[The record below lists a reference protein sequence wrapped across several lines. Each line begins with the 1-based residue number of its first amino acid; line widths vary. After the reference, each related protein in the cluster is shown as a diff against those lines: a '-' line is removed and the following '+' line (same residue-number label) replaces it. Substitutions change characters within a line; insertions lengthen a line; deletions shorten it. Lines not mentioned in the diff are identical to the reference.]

1 MEFELSTD
9 LEKEM
14 PQIIS
19 FNKSALVSELNER
32 TEKYRNLIVSED
44 AITAAKSDRAALNR
58 LKTALDD
65 KRKEVKKACLAPY
78 EAFEKD
84 IKEVILPLETAMANI
99 DTQTKAFEE
108 KEKADKRKAI
118 EEIYTENIGEL
129 AEIAPLDAIFNF
141 KWLNKGTTL
150 ASVTDE
156 IVSRVAEICNDLTT
170 ISSLKSEYELQIKAE
185 YLKFFSLSKALIKQK
200 ELECAKK
207 TLEAAKQLE
216 TPKAVEVMPN
226 SPTVIAEIITGAL
239 TGTTKVEYPQNQ
251 EIKDVR
257 ALFLNTTEAF
267 RTEMR
272 ELCAKHNIKV
282 KSL

>member
-9 LEKEM
+9 LEKEI

-19 FNKSALVSELNER
+19 FNKSALVTELNER
-32 TEKYRNLIVSED
+32 TEKYRNLVVSED

-58 LKTALDD
+58 LKTALED
-65 KRKEVKKACLAPY
+65 KRKEVKKACLVPY

-84 IKEVILPLETAMANI
+84 IKEVMLPLESAMANI

-108 KEKADKRKAI
+108 KEKADKRAAI
-118 EEIYTENIGEL
+118 EEIYTANIGEL
-129 AEIAPLDAIFNF
+129 SEIAPLDSIFNA

-150 ASVTDE
+150 SSVTDE
-156 IVSRVAEICNDLTT
+156 IVNRISEIRNDLAT

-200 ELECAKK
+200 ELEYAKK

-216 TPKAVEVMPN
+216 APKPTPIEPPLPVEIPVE
-226 SPTVIAEIITGAL
+226 PTVSEPMQAEEL
-239 TGTTKVEYPQNQ
+239 KE
-251 EIKDVR
+251 VR
-257 ALFLNTTEAF
+257 ALFLNTTAAF
-267 RTEMR
+267 RAEMKA
-272 ELCAKHNIKV
+272 LCIKHNIKV